1 MTRFSSFFC
10 ALTTLTCSTWRQPYS
25 KFLSEALASPV
36 LTSKNPSLVTC
47 SGSPDG
53 DDLILLQTV
62 QLLQTGVRLQDAMDE
77 VSGIPHQF
85 AKFAWEHVTTS
96 NASNASSLVAK
107 VAAWTIANIAKV
119 NESSPEVVQRVQA
132 FTNYVTT
139 APPTTTTPVPPTQ
152 APSSNASLVSNPTP
166 FLTGAKE
173 HEVPKQANSH
183 ASAWSV
189 LAQHRREKASIE
201 KQSSI
206 QGSKKVEGNHSRESA
221 ANLQTLEH
229 RNVTSIHA
237 QASLAS
243 QHAADLD
250 DIVEEIM
257 SSTQSRS

>member
-10 ALTTLTCSTWRQPYS
+10 ALTTLTCSTWRQPCS
-25 KFLSEALASPV
+25 GFLSEALASPA

-47 SGSPDG
+47 SVSPDG
-53 DDLILLQTV
+53 DDFILLQTV
-62 QLLQTGVRLQDAMDE
+62 QLLQTGVRLQDE
-77 VSGIPHQF
+77 VSGIPFPH
-85 AKFAWEHVTTS
+85 AKFAWEHVTKS

-107 VAAWTIANIAKV
+107 VAAWTKANIAKV

-139 APPTTTTPVPPTQ
+139 APPSTTTPVPPTK

-166 FLTGAKE
+166 FLTGAKQ
-173 HEVPKQANSH
+173 VNSH

-201 KQSSI
+201 KPSSI
-206 QGSKKVEGNHSRESA
+206 QGSKKVEGNHFRESA

-237 QASLAS
+237 QSSLAS